1 MKTPYRFLTLTNPNP
16 TKLKIMKKEKKFK
29 KIKNKIICF
38 IRGHYPILRDNS
50 PTQMMCGRCKKH
62 NL

>member
-1 MKTPYRFLTLTNPNP
+1 
-16 TKLKIMKKEKKFK
+16 MKKEKKFK

-50 PTQMMCGRCKKH
+50 STQMMCGRCKKH